1 VIARSNVFAIRWA
14 AILQSRNHP
23 ITHFFTMRIIS
34 GKFRGLHLATLKG
47 GALRPTSDQ
56 LRETLF
62 NVLGPE
68 IEGRTFLDAYAGT
81 GAVGIEALSRGA
93 SEVVFIEHHRP
104 SAALIRKNLGALKIE
119 DGFYLMTCA
128 ALKGLDRLE
137 EEDSHFDYIF
147 LDPPYD
153 EIREYHHVLRQLA
166 RSGLLHPT
174 SLVIAEHSRH
184 CNLEEQYGKLWRIRL
199 LKRGDSQLGFY
210 KRADT

>member
-1 VIARSNVFAIRWA
+1 
-14 AILQSRNHP
+14 
-23 ITHFFTMRIIS
+23 MRIIS

-47 GALRPTSDQ
+47 EAVRPTSDQ

-68 IEGRTFLDAYAGT
+68 VEGRTFLDAYAGT

-104 SAALIRKNLGALKIE
+104 SAALIRKNLGTLKIE

-128 ALKGLDRLE
+128 VLKGLERLE
-137 EEDSHFDYIF
+137 EEGSHFDYIF
-147 LDPPYD
+147 LDPPYE

-166 RSGLLHPT
+166 RSELLLPA
-174 SLVIAEHSRH
+174 SIVIAEHSRH
-184 CNLEEQYGKLWRIRL
+184 CNLEEQYGNLRRTRL
-199 LKRGDSQLGFY
+199 LRRGDSQLGFY
-210 KRADT
+210 QRQQI